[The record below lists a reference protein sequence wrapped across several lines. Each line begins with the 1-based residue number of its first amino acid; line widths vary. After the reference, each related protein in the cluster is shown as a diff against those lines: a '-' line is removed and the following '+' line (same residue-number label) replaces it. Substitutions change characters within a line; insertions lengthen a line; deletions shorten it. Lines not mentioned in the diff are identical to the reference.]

1 MLTALKADENAP
13 DVANTAK
20 QEPTEGA
27 RKAKEAAEAN
37 VSEETKSRTS
47 EMAEKAKNYLSEK
60 VPPQRRDQA
69 IARLKR
75 MVVEIQ
81 SHPDCKFSR

>member
-1 MLTALKADENAP
+1 MLTPLKADENAP

-27 RKAKEAAEAN
+27 RKAKEVAEDN
-37 VSEETKSRTS
+37 VSQETKSRTS
-47 EMAEKAKNYLSEK
+47 ELAGKAKNYLSEK
-60 VPPQRRDQA
+60 VPQERRDQA
-69 IARLKR
+69 IARLKK

-81 SHPDCKFSR
+81 GHPDCKLSR